1 MARILFTNN
10 AVATV
15 AIALAPSGTSII
27 VEAGKGALF
36 PNPTGGDYFKLVLED
51 RRVNPVRREIV
62 HCMARSTDTLTIVRA
77 REGTSAQNFNGGFV
91 AALRMT
97 AEAAQLLTDAVQ
109 NFGTLWLGVHA
120 VAPTTDNEG
129 GALMVG
135 ALYFNSVTFTNYAW
149 DGLQWRAQLLPAT
162 SVTMR
167 LFYEATGGQT
177 EFGNTADM
185 WGNTL
190 DLNVSD
196 NQPVLVFKNG
206 ELLFLDDGSGTLG
219 DYTVNH
225 ATNRIVLLTPAVLN
239 DRVELQ
245 QLAVV
250 TITAGVVDVRKL
262 RDIDLDP
269 GTGTPGYINGARATF
284 KLRDLA
290 NDPVTPDSALTLRV
304 YLDGVP
310 QEPAVHYTVAT
321 DEITF
326 DEVLPTGTEFWGVFY
341 ASMAA

>member
-1 MARILFTNN
+1 MSRLLFTNN
-10 AVATV
+10 AVAIV
-15 AIALAPSGTSII
+15 PLALAPSSTMLV
-27 VEAGKGALF
+27 VEAGFGALF
-36 PNPTGGDYFKLVLED
+36 PNPASDEYFKLVLED

-62 HCMARSTDTLTIVRA
+62 HCTARSVDTFTIVRA
-77 REGTSAQNFNGGFV
+77 REGTSAQVFNAGYV
-91 AALRMT
+91 AAVRMT
-97 AEAAQLLTDAVQ
+97 AEAAQILVDAVA

-120 VAPTTDNEG
+120 TPPITDNEG
-129 GALMVG
+129 GPLAVG

-149 DGLQWRAQLLPAT
+149 DGAQWRAQLLPAT
-162 SVTMR
+162 AVTMR

-177 EFGNTADM
+177 DFGNALDL

-190 DLNVSD
+190 DLNTTD
-196 NQPVLVFKNG
+196 LQPVLVYKNG
-206 ELLFLDDGSGTLG
+206 QLLFLDDGSATLG
-219 DYTVNH
+219 DYTVDH
-225 ATNRIVLLTPAVLN
+225 ATNRITLLTPAALN

-245 QLAVV
+245 QLAVAL
-250 TITAGVVDVRKL
+250 TIGVVDVRKL

-269 GTGTPGYINGARATF
+269 GAGTPGYINGARVTF

-290 NDPVTPDSALTLRV
+290 NDPVTPDSTLTLRV

-310 QEPAVHYTVAT
+310 QEPSVNYTVAT

-326 DEVLPTGTEFWGVFY
+326 DEVLPAGTDFWGVYY